1 MESVSVSNWNIS
13 NKHSE
18 EESIESYI
26 KAWDAI
32 KTLEVGPSHVNLAAE
47 IANMFVKGGHYANM
61 VHFVNSL
68 DDNFLDKMKENEK
81 FVRALLSLRMTQRKY
96 NEVFSLLENGN
107 FSNKDGLLDI
117 WDEAHYREWEERMG
131 KPLNA
136 LLRYRIRQR
145 FLPPEHICPNGT
157 RPTTRLPDQA
167 LQILRAWLL
176 DHPTDPYPS
185 KIDKDLLMKNSGLSL
200 SQVKTWFANAR
211 RRLRLKKESKS
222 HKPKGGHPSSCSE
235 IEADVSCSDGLSDSP
250 EDLLSGEDT
259 AHKEESGESRYGGDF
274 QQVDGLSVEL
284 KQVEKTPSGDFF
296 IPYAGK
302 NQFYNNVVHQQYQP
316 QNFTYDTISEQKI
329 EKHDVARAVRSAA
342 TSGEKLIS
350 TQVSTSYRPKY
361 HHSIQT
367 SEYLKALAGMC
378 EDISPS
384 TYQLGMPRIPA
395 PKHPICPTVPDYH
408 PQRQPRPAYYQVL
421 QDETVRY
428 LSYQQSPGPGQP
440 QSYTPFRPVTCNED
454 TYSYKQKKWYQ
465 GREISRDQTVSRPY
479 SMSAPP
485 SLGVLT
491 NLDTRH
497 TYHQTNSVS
506 QGHPQEP
513 PWPTYQQSYTSSC
526 FLGCNTVA
534 PCTAC
539 KPTPSRLTSDPPTV
553 PLPPFGLAMMGTS
566 VATPAIH
573 QEPPPAPLR
582 RTPSHPNLSN
592 QSLLQWSPMNNTPTM
607 KYRAT
612 TLPAFAASFT
622 VPASSVPL
630 PSIPLNFIQQ
640 QQHQQQ
646 QGQGHRSSSPTSR
659 EQPRQQPPK
668 RSIEPCTTSVSVVAK
683 KRQRHQSQPVRP
695 GDRQFEPSFPMAD
708 DTPSRLLAP
717 GQVPMNTEQM
727 PPCKPNLKRSCSITE
742 EELTKTKDTTLP
754 PVSDWSKRFSRPTS
768 QDNIVNG
775 QPAHVKTT
783 SASASQTVPPN
794 AHTHLK
800 RKDNCMV
807 DAKEAL
813 DFPSLAPSLS
823 TPTPANST
831 ESQEGMKEI
840 AQVLLDLS
848 TKGPQTSVANSCH
861 NITR

>member
-1 MESVSVSNWNIS
+1 MDGVSVSNWNLS

-96 NEVFSLLENGN
+96 NEVFSLLEDDPDTLPV
-107 FSNKDGLLDI
+107 S
-117 WDEAHYREWEERMG
+117 EWQLQQQRRVAGHLGRGSLPGVGGTHG

-250 EDLLSGEDT
+250 EDLLSGEET
-259 AHKEESGESRYGGDF
+259 AHKEEGGESRYGGDF

-284 KQVEKTPSGDFF
+284 KQVDKTPTGDFF

-316 QNFTYDTISEQKI
+316 QNFTYDTISGQKV
-329 EKHDVARAVRSAA
+329 EDHDVARAIRSVAA
-342 TSGEKLIS
+342 SSEKLIS

-361 HHSIQT
+361 HHSTQT

-395 PKHPICPTVPDYH
+395 PKHPICPSVPDYH
-408 PQRQPRPAYYQVL
+408 HQQQPRPAFYQVL

-428 LSYQQSPGPGQP
+428 LSYQQSPEQP
-440 QSYTPFRPVTCNED
+440 PSYPPFRPVACHED
-454 TYSYKQKKWYQ
+454 TFPHKQKKWYQ
-465 GREISRDQTVSRPY
+465 GRDISRDQTVARPY

-497 TYHQTNSVS
+497 TYHQTSSVS

-513 PWPTYQQSYTSSC
+513 P
-526 FLGCNTVA
+526 
-534 PCTAC
+534 
-539 KPTPSRLTSDPPTV
+539 
-553 PLPPFGLAMMGTS
+553 GLHTNNL
-566 VATPAIH
+566 TPAAVSWVVTQWLH
-573 QEPPPAPLR
+573 ARLASR
-582 RTPSHPNLSN
+582 R
-592 QSLLQWSPMNNTPTM
+592 
-607 KYRAT
+607 
-612 TLPAFAASFT
+612 
-622 VPASSVPL
+622 
-630 PSIPLNFIQQ
+630 
-640 QQHQQQ
+640 
-646 QGQGHRSSSPTSR
+646 
-659 EQPRQQPPK
+659 
-668 RSIEPCTTSVSVVAK
+668 
-683 KRQRHQSQPVRP
+683 
-695 GDRQFEPSFPMAD
+695 
-708 DTPSRLLAP
+708 
-717 GQVPMNTEQM
+717 
-727 PPCKPNLKRSCSITE
+727 
-742 EELTKTKDTTLP
+742 
-754 PVSDWSKRFSRPTS
+754 
-768 QDNIVNG
+768 
-775 QPAHVKTT
+775 
-783 SASASQTVPPN
+783 
-794 AHTHLK
+794 HL
-800 RKDNCMV
+800 D
-807 DAKEAL
+807 
-813 DFPSLAPSLS
+813 
-823 TPTPANST
+823 
-831 ESQEGMKEI
+831 
-840 AQVLLDLS
+840 
-848 TKGPQTSVANSCH
+848 
-861 NITR
+861 